1 MLNFIITGAPGCG
14 KGTQSQLLEQKYGL
28 KHFSTGDALRAEI
41 ASGSALGKEIDG
53 ILAAGNLVSDDFMIK
68 LIGNFID
75 TLPTSCKGFILDGF
89 PRTIVQAYALT
100 QLFEQKQIKAYLLH
114 IVVDEPE
121 VVKRILK
128 RGENSGRADD
138 NMEAIKHRLKVY
150 HEQTAPICRYYL
162 ARNNYF
168 VVNGNFE
175 VEETFA
181 QIDMLTALLQHAE
194 Q

>member
-1 MLNFIITGAPGCG
+1 M
-14 KGTQSQLLEQKYGL
+14 
-28 KHFSTGDALRAEI
+28 
-41 ASGSALGKEIDG
+41 
-53 ILAAGNLVSDDFMIK
+53 
-68 LIGNFID
+68 
-75 TLPTSCKGFILDGF
+75 
-89 PRTIVQAYALT
+89 QAYALT

-138 NMEAIKHRLKVY
+138 NLEAIKHRLKVY

>member
-75 TLPTSCKGFILDGF
+75 TLPIACKGFILDGF

-128 RGENSGRADD
+128 RGESSGRADD
-138 NMEAIKHRLKVY
+138 NLESIKHRLKVY
-150 HEQTAPICRYYL
+150 HERTAPICRYYL